1 MCEGT
6 RYTKEKY
13 EASMEIAKKKGMP
26 ILKHHL
32 LPRTKG
38 FTLLASQIRGKGISK
53 EIKVLIFYFFNLT
66 LLINQFI

>member
-26 ILKHHL
+26 LLKHHL

-53 EIKVLIFYFFNLT
+53 RDLSDFFFFSFHLI
-66 LLINQFI
+66 LLIN